1 MNYKNNLT
9 PSTNEP
15 MFYDEKLQIKHADNL
30 LTMYNCHP
38 KCIAIKK
45 TNFFIS

>member
-15 MFYDEKLQIKHADNL
+15 MFPDEKLQIKNADD

-38 KCIAIKK
+38 KCIAIKQLI
-45 TNFFIS
+45 FS